1 MYQGLAARP
10 PLAMRDEGQ
19 ATRVNIF
26 GGEYSIRGEADP
38 DYIRKVAT
46 YVDGKMREIDG
57 ELRVPSVSKVAILAS
72 LNIADELFK
81 EKLEREKV
89 VSDIEHRAA
98 KLIAAL
104 EGSLEGE

>member
-1 MYQGLAARP
+1 
-10 PLAMRDEGQ
+10 MRDEGK

-38 DYIRKVAT
+38 EYIRKVAT

-81 EKLEREKV
+81 EKREKEQV
-89 VSDIEHRAA
+89 VSEIEQRAA
-98 KLIAAL
+98 RLL
-104 EGSLEGE
+104 SVLDHSLEGE

>member
-1 MYQGLAARP
+1 
-10 PLAMRDEGQ
+10 MREEGK

-38 DYIRKVAT
+38 EYIRKVAN

-57 ELRVPSVSKVAILAS
+57 GLRVPSISKVAILAS

-81 EKLEREKV
+81 ERLKTEEV
-89 VSDIEHRAA
+89 VSRIERRTARI
-98 KLIAAL
+98 LEAL
-104 EGSLEGE
+104 DRSLEGE

>member
-1 MYQGLAARP
+1 
-10 PLAMRDEGQ
+10 MRDEGQ
-19 ATRVNIF
+19 ATRVSIF

-38 DYIRKVAT
+38 EYIKRVAT

-57 ELRVPSVSKVAILAS
+57 ELKVPSVSKVAILAS

-89 VSDIEHRAA
+89 VSGIGQRAA
-98 KLIAAL
+98 RMMAL
-104 EGSLEGE
+104 LEDSLEEE